1 MTRKILSTALAAIV
15 LVGTF
20 ASAADAATH
29 RRRARHHAMNR
40 HHVSRSMPAR
50 TMSRDGGS
58 AATDQ
63 LNQQSL
69 NAARGGAAQ

>member
-1 MTRKILSTALAAIV
+1 MTKILALALATV
-15 LVGTF
+15 VMVGTF
-20 ASAADAATH
+20 ATAADAATH

-40 HHVSRSMPAR
+40 HHVTRSMPAR
-50 TMSRDGGS
+50 TMSRDSGS
-58 AATDQ
+58 ASTDA